1 MEHNQRRA
9 RGREVELQD
18 HLRRLKSR
26 ATNSTLRAVDGAVEI
41 VPDFVDFDVA
51 KDFLLAGLQDVGIK
65 RRQNLVKG
73 VWTDLES
80 LIPYGAV
87 FDFNIST
94 DPEDNIIRRCVFWGV
109 AVRLAELEGEPPQ
122 DTDDFLAWCGL
133 TVHQREHE
141 RRSNQWWT
149 DFTRSLAGTPSTC
162 LDRSLL
168 DLPAEGSLTTQAIKS
183 AYRAAAKK
191 AHPDLGGSAKQM
203 TQINEAKARLILEVD
218 A

>member
-1 MEHNQRRA
+1 
-9 RGREVELQD
+9 
-18 HLRRLKSR
+18 
-26 ATNSTLRAVDGAVEI
+26 
-41 VPDFVDFDVA
+41 
-51 KDFLLAGLQDVGIK
+51 
-65 RRQNLVKG
+65 VKG

-94 DPEDNIIRRCVFWGV
+94 DPEENIIRRCVFWGV
-109 AVRLAELEGEPPQ
+109 AVRLAQLEGEPPQ

>member
-51 KDFLLAGLQDVGIK
+51 KDFLLAALQDVGIK

-94 DPEDNIIRRCVFWGV
+94 DPEDNIDACSGVLLSDWQNLREIPLRTLMIFWLG
-109 AVRLAELEGEPPQ
+109 AV
-122 DTDDFLAWCGL
+122 
-133 TVHQREHE
+133 
-141 RRSNQWWT
+141 
-149 DFTRSLAGTPSTC
+149 
-162 LDRSLL
+162 
-168 DLPAEGSLTTQAIKS
+168 
-183 AYRAAAKK
+183 
-191 AHPDLGGSAKQM
+191 
-203 TQINEAKARLILEVD
+203 
-218 A
+218 

>member
-1 MEHNQRRA
+1 MEHDQRRA
-9 RGREVELQD
+9 CGKAVALQD
-18 HLRRLKSR
+18 RLRRLKIR
-26 ATNSTLRAVDGAVEI
+26 ATNSMLRAVDGAVEI

-51 KDFLLAGLQDVGIK
+51 KDFLLAALQDVGIK

-94 DPEDNIIRRCVFWGV
+94 DPEENIIRRCVFWGV

-133 TVHQREHE
+133 TVHQREYE
-141 RRSNQWWT
+141 RS
-149 DFTRSLAGTPSTC
+149 
-162 LDRSLL
+162 
-168 DLPAEGSLTTQAIKS
+168 
-183 AYRAAAKK
+183 
-191 AHPDLGGSAKQM
+191 
-203 TQINEAKARLILEVD
+203 
-218 A
+218 